1 MEYLE
6 YLKSV
11 GGIVTETEENIDILQ
26 YVADSH
32 NIPTLVN
39 ATNASVRIP
48 DGSSVELN
56 SETSC
61 IQDI

>member
-1 MEYLE
+1 
-6 YLKSV
+6 
-11 GGIVTETEENIDILQ
+11 
-26 YVADSH
+26 VADSH